1 MAKYLNSKKVMVDNN
16 DKKAQ
21 GAVREER
28 VCEHLIDGEGLWKAG

>member
-21 GAVREER
+21 GAVREDLYGYLHKR
-28 VCEHLIDGEGLWKAG
+28 MKVTC